1 MVSSFRSRALA
12 LSALRLGKVPK
23 SLLGSTATP
32 RFNTVETPVRGCSHA
47 TGAEGVPV
55 SGMSLLVQD
64 REMVSFSTPEL
75 DPEDEGLKE
84 AMTIGSLEPMRRTT

>member
-1 MVSSFRSRALA
+1 
-12 LSALRLGKVPK
+12 
-23 SLLGSTATP
+23 
-32 RFNTVETPVRGCSHA
+32 VETPVRGCSHA